1 LAAPTQD
8 FQNLFPPL
16 VFYSMAYESKN
27 FDHLLGIN
35 GLSDQLLKNHFTL
48 YQGYVA
54 NFNKLNQI
62 LIGLEKEGKYGTPEY
77 AELNRR
83 FGWEWNGMRLHEY
96 YFENLTKQP
105 KALDPNS
112 ELFKKIIAEF
122 GSYELWEKDFKSMGT
137 MRGIGWVILYYDA
150 EADSLFNV
158 WINEHDAG
166 HFAGAAPLL
175 VMDVFEHS
183 YMSDYGLKRAD
194 YVEAFLKAIDWE
206 VVVKRLKI

>member
-1 LAAPTQD
+1 
-8 FQNLFPPL
+8 
-16 VFYSMAYESKN
+16 MAYETKN
-27 FDHLLGIN
+27 FEHLLGIS
-35 GLSDQLLKNHFTL
+35 GLSDSLLKNHFTL

-105 KALDPNS
+105 KALDGNS

-150 EADSLFNV
+150 SADLLFNV
-158 WINEHDAG
+158 WINEHDVG

-175 VMDVFEHS
+175 VMDVFEHA
-183 YMSDYGLKRAD
+183 YMPDYGLKKGD
-194 YVEAFLKAIDWE
+194 YVEVFVKAIDWE
-206 VVVKRLKI
+206 AVVKRLKI